1 MAITTNKSYQY
12 FGGELI
18 TKCEV
23 FCKST
28 DIKPTEGIPNGASLT
43 EIDTGNFYFFDGEAG
58 EWIFQF
64 CIQG

>member
-1 MAITTNKSYQY
+1 MVTANKSYQY
-12 FGGELI
+12 FGGDLS

-28 DIKPTEGIPNGASLT
+28 DNKPKDGIPNGASLT
-43 EIDTGNFYFFDGEAG
+43 EIDTGNFYFFDGDTSQ
-58 EWIFQF
+58 WVFQF

>member
-1 MAITTNKSYQY
+1 MVTTNKSYQY
-12 FGGELI
+12 FGGDLV

-28 DIKPTEGIPNGASLT
+28 DTKPTDGIPNGASLT
-43 EIDTGNFYFFDGEAG
+43 EIDTGNFYFFDGDTSQ
-58 EWIFQF
+58 WVLQF

>member
-1 MAITTNKSYQY
+1 MVTANKSYQY
-12 FGGELI
+12 FGGDLI

-28 DIKPTEGIPNGASLT
+28 DTKPTEGIPNGASLT
-43 EIDTGNFYFFDGEAG
+43 EIDTGNFYFFDGDTQQ
-58 EWIFQF
+58 WVLQF

>member
-1 MAITTNKSYQY
+1 MVTANKSYQY
-12 FGGELI
+12 FGGDLV

-28 DIKPTEGIPNGASLT
+28 DTKPTEGIPNGASLT
-43 EIDTGNFYFFDGEAG
+43 EIDTGNFYFFDGDTSQ
-58 EWIFQF
+58 WVLQF

>member
-1 MAITTNKSYQY
+1 MVTINKSFQY
-12 FGGELI
+12 FGGDLI

-28 DIKPTEGIPNGASLT
+28 DTKPTEGIPNGASLT
-43 EIDTGNFYFFDGEAG
+43 EIDTGNFYFFDDDSSQ
-58 EWIFQF
+58 WVLQF

>member
-1 MAITTNKSYQY
+1 MAITTNKSFQY
-12 FGGELI
+12 FGGDII

-28 DIKPTEGIPNGASLT
+28 DAKPTEDIPNGASLT
-43 EIDTGNFYFFDGEAG
+43 EIDTGNFYFFDGETSQ
-58 EWIFQF
+58 WVLQF